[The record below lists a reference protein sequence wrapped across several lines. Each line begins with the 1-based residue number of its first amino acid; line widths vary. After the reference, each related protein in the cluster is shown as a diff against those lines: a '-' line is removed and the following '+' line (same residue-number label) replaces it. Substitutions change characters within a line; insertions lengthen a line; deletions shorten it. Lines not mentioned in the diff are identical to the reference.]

1 MGSCIRIVIVENFYL
16 KVYRFKIESV
26 SRLRVCRPLPRFK
39 FIQFGNPLRKFAL
52 TQRRQSLLALNA
64 SSDMNQNIL
73 EARGRWILLVPEYNI
88 EVSFPLD

>member
-1 MGSCIRIVIVENFYL
+1 MGSCIRIAIVENFYL
-16 KVYRFKIESV
+16 KIYGFKIEPV
-26 SRLRVCRPLPRFK
+26 SRLRPLPRFK
-39 FIQFGNPLRKFAL
+39 FIQFGNPLGFAL